1 MQSGIR
7 PGTVTLMARPAVDR
21 QLLAALDDKLGAS
34 NTDKLLALVPPD
46 VNQLVTKRDLAV
58 FGAGLHTDMAEL
70 RAELR
75 TDMADLRGELRTDMA
90 DLRTELK
97 TDMVQLRAEVKTE
110 IAELRT
116 ELKGD
121 MAQLRSD
128 FAHLRSEVKTDIASL
143 DARMER
149 RLRSQLITTI
159 AAVSG
164 VVSLA
169 TAIQMLAA

>member
-1 MQSGIR
+1 MQLGIR
-7 PGTVTLMARPAVDR
+7 PGTVILMARPAVDR
-21 QLLAALDDKLGAS
+21 ELLAALDDKLGAS

-46 VNQLVTKRDLAV
+46 VNQLVTTRDLAV
-58 FGAGLHTDMAEL
+58 FGAELHTDMAN
-70 RAELR
+70 
-75 TDMADLRGELRTDMA
+75 LRGELRTDMA
-90 DLRTELK
+90 NLRAELK
-97 TDMVQLRAEVKTE
+97 TDMANLRAEF
-110 IAELRT
+110 A
-116 ELKGD
+116 D
-121 MAQLRSD
+121 LRSD